1 MFYEEYMSQ
10 KRKFMFVYLTTGAG
24 HISTARV
31 MKECIL
37 KNEPNAEVVM
47 VNGFDKKNF
56 WGQVIL
62 EQGYYVSTNF
72 FHGLYPLAYDL
83 ARFRFFQSFM
93 LRFFMPHT
101 VRYLRKIIK
110 KEKPTDIVSFHFAL
124 SPCIKQALK
133 SSDSKIN
140 LSVMVTDPFTVPNVW
155 FYEKSLQYFVYSEQA
170 KEIGMNLKVP
180 EKNIHIVPFALNPKY
195 QIPFDKDDITSLKK
209 KHGFDLNKKVLLIV
223 GGGDGIPGA
232 IEIINKC
239 ILRKAKFSVA
249 VICGH
254 DLVKKTYLEGLK
266 VLYPKFDLHVYGY
279 INYLDELVK
288 LSDCV
293 VMKAGPAT
301 LVEVLSCKKPVIIC
315 RYIHNQEK
323 GNMQFAVNNKVGF
336 FIQSPGKI
344 YDKVEELLAD
354 EHFDEKMKERFAALN
369 IDTDTNKT
377 AKLLLE
383 K

>member
-1 MFYEEYMSQ
+1 MSQ

-133 SSDSKIN
+133 SVDCKIN

-266 VLYPKFDLHVYGY
+266 VLYPKFDLHVYGF

>member
-1 MFYEEYMSQ
+1 MSQ

-266 VLYPKFDLHVYGY
+266 VLYPKFDLHVYGF

-323 GNMQFAVNNKVGF
+323 GNMLFAVNNKVGF

>member
-266 VLYPKFDLHVYGY
+266 VLYPKFDLHVYGF

>member
-1 MFYEEYMSQ
+1 MSQ

-266 VLYPKFDLHVYGY
+266 VLYPKFDLHVYGF
-279 INYLDELVK
+279 INSLDELVK

>member
-1 MFYEEYMSQ
+1 MSQ

-170 KEIGMNLKVP
+170 KKIGMSLKVP

-266 VLYPKFDLHVYGY
+266 VLYPKFDLHVYGF

>member
-62 EQGYYVSTNF
+62 EQGYYVSTNL

-266 VLYPKFDLHVYGY
+266 VLYPKFDLHVYGF

>member
-1 MFYEEYMSQ
+1 MSQ

-110 KEKPTDIVSFHFAL
+110 KKKPTDIVSFHFAL

-266 VLYPKFDLHVYGY
+266 VLYPKFDLHVYGF

>member
-1 MFYEEYMSQ
+1 MSQ

-155 FYEKSLQYFVYSEQA
+155 FYEKSLQYLVYSEQA
-170 KEIGMNLKVP
+170 KEIGMNLTVP

-266 VLYPKFDLHVYGY
+266 VLYPKFDLHVYGF

>member
-1 MFYEEYMSQ
+1 MSQ

-254 DLVKKTYLEGLK
+254 ELVKKTYLEGLK
-266 VLYPKFDLHVYGY
+266 VLYPKFDLHVYGF

>member
-1 MFYEEYMSQ
+1 MSQ

-170 KEIGMNLKVP
+170 KEIGVNLKVP

-266 VLYPKFDLHVYGY
+266 VLYPKFDLHVYGF

>member
-1 MFYEEYMSQ
+1 MSQ

-232 IEIINKC
+232 IEIMNKC

-266 VLYPKFDLHVYGY
+266 VLYPKFDLHVYGF

>member
-1 MFYEEYMSQ
+1 MSQ

-232 IEIINKC
+232 IEIINQC

-266 VLYPKFDLHVYGY
+266 VLYPKFDLHVYGF

>member
-1 MFYEEYMSQ
+1 MSQ

-133 SSDSKIN
+133 SVDCKIN

-155 FYEKSLQYFVYSEQA
+155 FYEKSLQYLVYSEQA
-170 KEIGMNLKVP
+170 KKIGMSLKVP

-266 VLYPKFDLHVYGY
+266 VLYPKFDLHVYGF

-323 GNMQFAVNNKVGF
+323 GNMLFAVNNKVGF

>member
-1 MFYEEYMSQ
+1 MSQ

-170 KEIGMNLKVP
+170 KKIGMNLKVP

-266 VLYPKFDLHVYGY
+266 VLYPKFDLHVYGF

>member
-1 MFYEEYMSQ
+1 MSQ

-133 SSDSKIN
+133 SVDCKIN

-155 FYEKSLQYFVYSEQA
+155 FYEKSLQYLVYSEQA
-170 KEIGMNLKVP
+170 KKIGMSLKVP

-266 VLYPKFDLHVYGY
+266 VLYPKFDLHVYGF

>member
-1 MFYEEYMSQ
+1 
-10 KRKFMFVYLTTGAG
+10 
-24 HISTARV
+24 

-37 KNEPNAEVVM
+37 KNEPNSEVVM

-266 VLYPKFDLHVYGY
+266 VLYPKFDLHVYGF

>member
-1 MFYEEYMSQ
+1 MSQ

-170 KEIGMNLKVP
+170 KGIGMNLKVP

-266 VLYPKFDLHVYGY
+266 VLYPKFDLHVYGF

>member
-1 MFYEEYMSQ
+1 MSQ

-266 VLYPKFDLHVYGY
+266 VLYPKFDLHVYGF

-288 LSDCV
+288 LGDCV

>member
-1 MFYEEYMSQ
+1 MSQ

-133 SSDSKIN
+133 SVDCKIN

-155 FYEKSLQYFVYSEQA
+155 FYEKSLQYLVYSEQA

-266 VLYPKFDLHVYGY
+266 VLYPKFDLHVYGF

>member
-195 QIPFDKDDITSLKK
+195 QIPFDKDDITNLKK

-266 VLYPKFDLHVYGY
+266 VLYPKFDLHVYGF

>member
-1 MFYEEYMSQ
+1 MSQ

-266 VLYPKFDLHVYGY
+266 VLYPKFDLHVYGF

-323 GNMQFAVNNKVGF
+323 GNMLFAVNNKVGF

-344 YDKVEELLAD
+344 YDKVEELLAV

>member
-133 SSDSKIN
+133 SVDCKIN

-266 VLYPKFDLHVYGY
+266 VLYPKFDLHVYGF

>member
-1 MFYEEYMSQ
+1 MSQ

-133 SSDSKIN
+133 SVDSKIN

-155 FYEKSLQYFVYSEQA
+155 FYEKTLQYLVYSEQA
-170 KEIGMNLKVP
+170 KKIGMSLKVP
-180 EKNIHIVPFALNPKY
+180 EKNILIVPFALNPKY
-195 QIPFDKDDITSLKK
+195 QIPFDKDDIISLKK

-266 VLYPKFDLHVYGY
+266 VLYPKFDLHVYGF

-323 GNMQFAVNNKVGF
+323 GNMLFAVNNKVGF

>member
-1 MFYEEYMSQ
+1 MSQ

-195 QIPFDKDDITSLKK
+195 QIPFDKDDIISLKK

-266 VLYPKFDLHVYGY
+266 VLYPKFDLHVYGF

>member
-1 MFYEEYMSQ
+1 MSQ

-180 EKNIHIVPFALNPKY
+180 EKNIHIVPLALNPKY

-266 VLYPKFDLHVYGY
+266 VLYPKFDLHVYGF